1 MPIWPGGSGI
11 LWAKS
16 VAERKHIKE
25 PNGALLEQSGFHREI
40 VILYSSIIQAGFF
53 SSGGKEGKAD
63 ALIKMANQRRMV
75 ISCVRACHSQ
85 AATDFRTGLV
95 VFFLQVQEI

>member
-11 LWAKS
+11 FWAKS

-25 PNGALLEQSGFHREI
+25 PNGALLEQSGFHMEI
-40 VILYSSIIQAGFF
+40 VILYSSIIQVGFL
-53 SSGGKEGKAD
+53 STGGQEGKD

-75 ISCVRACHSQ
+75 ISYVRACHSQ

-95 VFFLQVQEI
+95 VFFQKVQEI